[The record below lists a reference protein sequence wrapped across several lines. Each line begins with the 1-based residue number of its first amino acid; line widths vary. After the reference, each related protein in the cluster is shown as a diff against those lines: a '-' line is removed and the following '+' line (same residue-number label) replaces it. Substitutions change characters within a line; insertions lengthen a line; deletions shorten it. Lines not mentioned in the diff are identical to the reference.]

1 MTFVVTEPCIG
12 CKYTDCVDVCPV
24 DCFYEGENFLVIHP
38 EECIRCGACEPECP
52 VEAIFDEE
60 ELPEQYREYVEL
72 NARLATSWPII
83 SVPKEPL
90 PDHEAWREREGKR
103 GELSEQPAPREE

>member
-1 MTFVVTEPCIG
+1 MGPRPERRSLDGLTLGDNSLRAPEPRRL
-12 CKYTDCVDVCPV
+12 DN
-24 DCFYEGENFLVIHP
+24 E
-38 EECIRCGACEPECP
+38 